1 MHALAAETPAFGQI
15 GVRVIAMPLSATAPA
30 TDAEPRGDGG
40 SIVAITSANVITTY
54 QMFARRDIH
63 APSALP
69 ATVAFLIDRQGYLRA
84 RWIGVPDS
92 LPDRIAETIDQAELL
107 RRERQRAPL
116 PAGHLH

>member
-1 MHALAAETPAFGQI
+1 M
-15 GVRVIAMPLSATAPA
+15 
-30 TDAEPRGDGG
+30 GDGG

-54 QMFARRDIH
+54 AMFAPRDID
-63 APSALP
+63 APNAAP

-92 LPDRIAETIDQAELL
+92 LHDRLADAIDQAQLL

>member
-1 MHALAAETPAFGQI
+1 
-15 GVRVIAMPLSATAPA
+15 
-30 TDAEPRGDGG
+30 
-40 SIVAITSANVITTY
+40 
-54 QMFARRDIH
+54 MFARRDID
-63 APSALP
+63 APGASP

-92 LPDRIAETIDQAELL
+92 LPNRMAETIDQAELL